1 MSIEQT
7 THSPP
12 RRHTFL
18 EALLNTS
25 KPYGVGARGGRPF
38 EGSSLLSRRQMLRR
52 MCAGFGMVGLAGLI
66 GPQAAFAAS
75 TLPAPHFRPRA
86 KRVIFL
92 FMNGGPSHVDTFD
105 PKPAL
110 KEFEGHQPA
119 GELYKK
125 NKGTGFMPSPLR
137 FERCGKSG
145 IEVSETLPC
154 IGRVIDDC
162 CVIRSMRTDV
172 PNHEPALI
180 QMHTGNVQPIRPSI
194 GSWLLYGLGTENQNL
209 PGYVV
214 LRPTAKIVVGPALWS
229 NSFLPAE
236 FQATSVITADMK
248 VEKLIANIRNPKLTE
263 TEQREQLDL
272 LARLNRL
279 HLAQRDGDAELDGQI
294 KAMETA
300 FHMQREAMETFD
312 ISREPESIR
321 NAYGDTPFAR
331 SCLLA
336 RRLVES
342 GVRFVTV
349 YYVAS
354 DNQPWDTH
362 TNHDERHRKLC
373 ADGDRAAA
381 ALISD
386 LKGRGLLDD
395 TLVIWG
401 GEFGRT
407 PYSEVREENK
417 EKQKPGRD
425 HHHTAFS
432 MLLAG
437 GGVKGGTVYGVT
449 DELGMNVVEN
459 PVHVHDFHATIL
471 HLLGLDH
478 ERLTYRYAG
487 RDFRLTDVHGRVVSD
502 IIA

>member
-1 MSIEQT
+1 
-7 THSPP
+7 
-12 RRHTFL
+12 
-18 EALLNTS
+18 
-25 KPYGVGARGGRPF
+25 
-38 EGSSLLSRRQMLRR
+38 
-52 MCAGFGMVGLAGLI
+52 MCGGFGMVGLAGLV
-66 GPQAAFAAS
+66 GPQALFAQANGRV
-75 TLPAPHFRPRA
+75 PHFAPRA

-110 KEFEGHQPA
+110 LKLDGQQPE
-119 GELYKK
+119 GELFKK
-125 NKGTGFMPSPLR
+125 SKGSGFMPSPLN
-137 FERCGKSG
+137 FAKHGQSG
-145 IEVSETLPC
+145 IDVSETLPNLAK
-154 IGRVIDDC
+154 IIDDC

-172 PNHEPALI
+172 PNHEPALL
-180 QMHTGNVQPIRPSI
+180 QMHTGNVQPIRPSM

-214 LRPTAKIVVGPALWS
+214 LRPSPKIVVGPALWS

-236 FQATSVITADMK
+236 FQAASIDTSNMK
-248 VEKLIANIRNPKLTE
+248 VDKLLANIKNPHLTDA
-263 TEQREQLDL
+263 QQLEQLDL
-272 LARLNRL
+272 VQTLNRR
-279 HLAQRDGDAELDGQI
+279 HAARRENDPELEGQI

-300 FHMQREAMETFD
+300 FHMQKEAMKTFD
-312 ISREPESIR
+312 VEREPKHVREM
-321 NAYGDTPFAR
+321 YGDTPFAR

-336 RRLVES
+336 RRLVED

-349 YYVAS
+349 YYTNS
-354 DNQPWDTH
+354 NNQPWDTH
-362 TNHDERHRKLC
+362 SDHNEGHRKLC
-373 ADGDRAAA
+373 VDSDKAAA

-386 LKGRGLLDD
+386 LKQRGMLKD

-407 PYSEVREENK
+407 PYAENRD
-417 EKQKPGRD
+417 KQKAGRD

-437 GGVKGGTVYGVT
+437 GGVKGGMVYGAS
-449 DELGMNVVEN
+449 DELGMKVAEN

-478 ERLTYRYAG
+478 EKLTYRYAG
-487 RDFRLTDVHGRVVSD
+487 RDFRLTDVHGRVVEE
-502 IIA
+502 IMA